1 MNYLEYRWNKS
12 ISVCPQACTTSF
24 KIVII
29 LGMHHSSVPF
39 LQNQPHSVI
48 FFSIF
53 FEILFCHYLA
63 KWVSLF
69 SFLSHHYLASS
80 ESPQCFASIFG
91 RIFPF
96 PDWLII
102 SKSKIDFSSKTT
114 QQYLFM
120 QFLLNLFSTSRCYQK
135 WLNRNQLS
143 QKYFFPT
150 GPSFRPFES

>member
-1 MNYLEYRWNKS
+1 MDNT
-12 ISVCPQACTTSF
+12 ISVCPKAFEGVNRFNNCDYSGYVSSF
-24 KIVII
+24 STFSIK
-29 LGMHHSSVPF
+29 SAT
-39 LQNQPHSVI
+39 QCD

-120 QFLLNLFSTSRCYQK
+120 H
-135 WLNRNQLS
+135 
-143 QKYFFPT
+143 FF
-150 GPSFRPFES
+150 FQHQDVIKNDWIEINCL